1 MDGNREVLFCDK
13 NNMRRKNLIDPNH
26 NDKQHTTHPEA
37 CQSHQGYSSAG
48 LQNGQEVGDRTKKN
62 ILGGKICIEPLF
74 LKKKDFYWTVQQPA
88 MKQNMKQSFIMF
100 LQTQRMVRH
109 WTQLNEPIMLAICY
123 Q

>member
-1 MDGNREVLFCDK
+1 MILSFFGHMDGNREVLFCDK

-26 NDKQHTTHPEA
+26 SDKQHATHPEA

-74 LKKKDFYWTVQQPA
+74 LKKREKR
-88 MKQNMKQSFIMF
+88 F
-100 LQTQRMVRH
+100 L
-109 WTQLNEPIMLAICY
+109 LNRATASNEAKHETIIHYVPTNAKNGSTLNPTE
-123 Q
+123 